1 MGKKTFIGLLI
12 AIVLVAI
19 GSYVYYYTDFGRQ
32 ESSDQK
38 FNVAL
43 EQNVQSLKEYTPAV
57 GDTKSMLYKTK
68 YASYGIDNM
77 TARGY
82 QLLTVYTDDRH
93 YETFV
98 VFKRVR

>member
-1 MGKKTFIGLLI
+1 MKTFIGCII
-12 AIVLVAI
+12 AIILIGI
-19 GSYVYYYTDFGRQ
+19 GSLIYYHTDLVRQ
-32 ESSDQK
+32 ETSDQK
-38 FNVAL
+38 FNVAVA
-43 EQNVQSLKEYTPAV
+43 QNNTSLQEYTPAV

-68 YASYGIDNM
+68 YATYGIDNM
-77 TARGY
+77 AARGY

>member
-1 MGKKTFIGLLI
+1 MNKKTFIGFLI
-12 AIVLVAI
+12 AIVLIAI
-19 GSYVYYYTDFGRQ
+19 GSYVYYHTDLIKT
-32 ESSDQK
+32 ETSDQK
-38 FNVAL
+38 FNIAL
-43 EQNVQSLKEYTPAV
+43 EQNNQSLKEYTPAI
-57 GDTKSMLYKTK
+57 GDTKSMLYTTK

>member
-1 MGKKTFIGLLI
+1 
-12 AIVLVAI
+12 
-19 GSYVYYYTDFGRQ
+19 
-32 ESSDQK
+32 
-38 FNVAL
+38 
-43 EQNVQSLKEYTPAV
+43 
-57 GDTKSMLYKTK
+57 MLYKTK

>member
-1 MGKKTFIGLLI
+1 MKTFIGCVI
-12 AIVLVAI
+12 AIILIGI
-19 GSYVYYYTDFGRQ
+19 GSFIYYHTDLVRQ
-32 ESSDQK
+32 EPSDQK
-38 FNVAL
+38 FTIAV
-43 EQNVQSLKEYTPAV
+43 EQNSQSLKEYTPSV

-68 YASYGIDNM
+68 YATYGIDNM

>member
-1 MGKKTFIGLLI
+1 MKTFIGIVI
-12 AIVLVAI
+12 AIILIGI
-19 GSYVYYYTDFGRQ
+19 GSFIYYHTDLVRQ
-32 ESSDQK
+32 ETSDQK
-38 FNVAL
+38 FNVAVA
-43 EQNVQSLKEYTPAV
+43 QNNTSLQEYTPAV
-57 GDTKSMLYKTK
+57 GDTKSMLYTTK

>member
-1 MGKKTFIGLLI
+1 MKTFIGIVI
-12 AIVLVAI
+12 AIILIGI
-19 GSYVYYYTDFGRQ
+19 GSFIYYHTDLVRQ
-32 ESSDQK
+32 ETSDQK
-38 FNVAL
+38 FNVAVA
-43 EQNVQSLKEYTPAV
+43 QNNTSLQEYTPAV

-82 QLLTVYTDDRH
+82 QLLTVYIDDRH

>member
-1 MGKKTFIGLLI
+1 MKTFIGIVI
-12 AIVLVAI
+12 AIILIGI
-19 GSYVYYYTDFGRQ
+19 GSFIYYHTDLVRQ
-32 ESSDQK
+32 ETSDQK
-38 FNVAL
+38 FNVAVT
-43 EQNVQSLKEYTPAV
+43 QNNTSLQEYTPAV

-68 YASYGIDNM
+68 YATYGIDNM

>member
-1 MGKKTFIGLLI
+1 MKTFIGCII
-12 AIVLVAI
+12 AIILIGI
-19 GSYVYYYTDFGRQ
+19 GSFIYYHTDLVRQ
-32 ESSDQK
+32 ETSDQK
-38 FNVAL
+38 FNVAVA
-43 EQNVQSLKEYTPAV
+43 QNNTSLQEYTPAV